1 MKNGLQRIIFLPIL
15 VAATQTL
22 PFFLRPW
29 KQKTK
34 NLVVTQIVFE
44 MQIKENV

>member
-1 MKNGLQRIIFLPIL
+1 MKNGLQRIIFFTHFGSGDSNFA
-15 VAATQTL
+15 V
-22 PFFLRPW
+22 FLRHW

-34 NLVVTQIVFE
+34 NLVFTQIVFE

>member
-22 PFFLRPW
+22 PFFLRHW

-34 NLVVTQIVFE
+34 NLVFTQIVFE